1 MKTLFLIG
9 LFSPLFGFS
18 QVHMELGTGASYSTY
33 QGINDA
39 GKSQTTKAIL
49 PVLKFAIGYETANIV
64 LEGSVQPSL
73 SRLVNS
79 PKLFGAKIG
88 YDIDGFIPFI
98 GYYSD
103 HANSDNTGFNSSFI
117 GYGLK
122 YQSLL
127 NENAG
132 LYFEGL
138 KAGNNYQITGGI
150 HYKF

>member
-1 MKTLFLIG
+1 MKTLLLIG

-18 QVHMELGTGASYSTY
+18 QVHMELGAGSSYSTY

-39 GKSQTTKAIL
+39 GKAQPTKAIFTT
-49 PVLKFAIGYETANIV
+49 LKLAIGYEVANIV

-79 PKLFGAKIG
+79 PKLFGIKAG
-88 YDIDGFIPFI
+88 YNVNSFVPFI
-98 GYYSD
+98 GYFSD
-103 HANSDNTGFNSSFI
+103 HANSDNTDYNSSFL

-122 YQSLL
+122 YQFLL

-138 KAGNNYQITGGI
+138 KAGNNYQLTGGI
-150 HYKF
+150 HYQF